1 MRARAMQE
9 RDRAAVER
17 IHAAVGYEFPLPAW
31 DSSLIESAQVLTDDE
46 DNVIMAGFAV
56 RVPEVYLLCPQGGP
70 MHPAVKM
77 EGVAM
82 LHGAMRDELAPK
94 GYSQAFSFIWPK
106 CAAFGRH
113 LVKNFGWER
122 TWPALRVMDWKGA
135 PNAEGR

>member
-1 MRARAMQE
+1 MKTRTMQI
-9 RDRAAVER
+9 RDRLAIEA
-17 IHAAVGYEFPLPAW
+17 IHASVGYEFPLPGW
-31 DSSLIESAQVLTDDE
+31 DSNLVESAQVLTDDE
-46 DNVIMAGFAV
+46 DNVIMAGFAI
-56 RVPEVYLLCPQGGP
+56 RVPEVYLLCPQGGA

-113 LVKNFGWER
+113 LMRRFGWEKCWAGYHVR
-122 TWPALRVMDWKGA
+122 ILDWKA
-135 PNAEGR
+135 DPRA